1 LVLVRLLAPR
11 RLLGLY
17 YDDYDYDD
25 PEDHGTLT
33 TMMNTTATTAVTVAL
48 PPIYF
53 WLEVVVMVAMQ
64 HAR

>member
-1 LVLVRLLAPR
+1 
-11 RLLGLY
+11 
-17 YDDYDYDD
+17 
-25 PEDHGTLT
+25 
-33 TMMNTTATTAVTVAL
+33 MMNTTATTTVTVAL